1 MNLSK
6 LFQSKK
12 VVYSFEVF
20 PPKKT
25 TSIDTIYNTLYGLR
39 GLPADFISVTYGA
52 GGSDTQKNKT
62 CEIASLI
69 KSEYRIEPV
78 SHLTCINSSKEDII
92 DTLQRLKENG
102 IQNILALRG
111 DKSPTVIP
119 KHDFAHASDLTRF
132 IKEYDSEFNIL
143 GACYPECHC
152 DSDTI
157 DEDIENLKKK
167 IDAGASHLITQ
178 LFFDNSH
185 FYEFMDKVVQKGIT
199 VPISAGIMPIVN
211 QSQIERTVS
220 MCGASLPNRF
230 ATMINKYAGDPIA
243 LKDAGIAYATE
254 QIVDLITNDTRGI
267 HLYTMNNVEIASRI
281 TASIENIIKS
291 NNRSNL

>member
-1 MNLSK
+1 MNLAK
-6 LFQSKK
+6 LFESKK

-62 CEIASLI
+62 GEIASLI
-69 KSEYRIEPV
+69 KTEYRIEPV

-92 DTLQRLKENG
+92 DVLNRLKKSG

-111 DKSPTVIP
+111 DQSPTVIP
-119 KHDFAHASDLTRF
+119 KKDFHHASDLTRF
-132 IKEYDSEFNIL
+132 IKEYDSDFNIL

-152 DSDTI
+152 DS
-157 DEDIENLKKK
+157 ESLEQDIENLKKK
-167 IDAGASHLITQ
+167 IDAGATHLITQ
-178 LFFDNSH
+178 LFFDNGH
-185 FYEFMDKVVQKGIT
+185 FYDFMNKAVQKGIT

-211 QSQIERTVS
+211 KSQIERTVS

-230 ATMINKYAGDPIA
+230 ATMINRYADDPAA
-243 LKDAGIAYATE
+243 LKDAGIAYAAE
-254 QIVDLITNDTRGI
+254 QIIDLIANDVRGI

-281 TASIENIIKS
+281 TAGIENIIKS
-291 NNRSNL
+291 NNRPR